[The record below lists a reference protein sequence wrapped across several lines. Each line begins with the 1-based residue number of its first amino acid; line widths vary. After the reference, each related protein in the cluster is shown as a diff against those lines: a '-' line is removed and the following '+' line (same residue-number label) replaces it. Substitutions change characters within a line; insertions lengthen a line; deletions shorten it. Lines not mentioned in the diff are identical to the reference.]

1 MTIAVQDRLA
11 RKGSLLPSLA
21 FYLVAAPTGPALFIG
36 AFAANVFSSD
46 EVLFFRG
53 LKLVVLAA
61 TIQFLLTVP
70 LRALLNR
77 RNGADLI
84 TIHHQIAAISVA
96 IGLNMTFL
104 IVVPVTL
111 DRSVSVFVLG
121 VMNERPTESFT
132 ADRLETVF
140 DDVYVRK
147 YGAMDRRIREQLRS
161 GNIAQSGDG
170 YTITPAGRAFM
181 SFSGVVAKVFHLDP
195 RFIAPRVDAVA
206 SRASSG
212 L

>member
-1 MTIAVQDRLA
+1 MTIAIQDYRGP
-11 RKGSLLPSLA
+11 KTDILPSLG
-21 FYLVAAPTGPALFIG
+21 FYLLAAPIGLAVFVG

-53 LKLVVLAA
+53 LKLVALAA
-61 TIQFLLTVP
+61 VLQFLLTLP
-70 LRALLNR
+70 LRRLLNR
-77 RNGADLI
+77 WSGAEPI
-84 TIHHQIAAISVA
+84 SIHHQIAAISLA

-121 VMNERPTESFT
+121 VMNEQPTESFT

-140 DDVYVRK
+140 DTVYVRK

-161 GNIAQSGDG
+161 GNIAPSGDG
-170 YTITPAGRAFM
+170 YRITAAGRAFIA
-181 SFSGVVAKVFHLDP
+181 FSGFVAKVFHLDP
-195 RFIAPRVDAVA
+195 RFIAPRLDAVA
-206 SRASSG
+206 ASQ
-212 L
+212 